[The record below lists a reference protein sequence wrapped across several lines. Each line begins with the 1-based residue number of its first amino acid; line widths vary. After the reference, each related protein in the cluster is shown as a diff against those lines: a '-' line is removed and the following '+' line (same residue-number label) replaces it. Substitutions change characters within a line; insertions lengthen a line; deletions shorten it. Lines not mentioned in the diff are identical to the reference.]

1 MREIW
6 KYKLD
11 IGYLGV
17 MIPKDAVI
25 LDIQWQVDSAVL
37 WCIVNT
43 NNQLEQRTF
52 IGITT
57 GECKYDFQNLEY
69 ISTIQVGGFVNHYFE
84 EK

>member
-43 NNQLEQRTF
+43 NNQLEQGFSLQKHLLINT
-52 IGITT
+52 IILSPASN
-57 GECKYDFQNLEY
+57 DF
-69 ISTIQVGGFVNHYFE
+69 
-84 EK
+84 